1 MAVFKRS
8 YRQYDGPVTPLW
20 SRFLILPR
28 YAFKNVF
35 RSRLLL
41 AFYVLCFV
49 PTLVFGAFIYL
60 RHNATFLEVF
70 QVLPR
75 DFMPVDANFFFI
87 YLSFQASLAFI
98 VTAFIGP
105 GLISPDLAN
114 NALPLYLCRPFSRA
128 EYVLGK
134 MSVLIILISAV
145 TWIPGLLLIFMQTN
159 YEGLTWLSANFR
171 IPVAVLLSSWLWIF
185 VISLLALSL
194 SAWVK
199 WRVIAGIGLFIIFFV
214 LAGFGNTINLI
225 LDTKWGTLI
234 DLSQI
239 ITNIMHYLFMGE
251 GLRGSIPVW
260 SACLSLTLLCALCL
274 RLLNRRLQAYEVVR

>member
-41 AFYVLCFV
+41 VFYVLCFV

-70 QVLPR
+70 ELLPR

-145 TWIPGLLLIFMQTN
+145 TWIPGLILIFMQTN
-159 YEGLTWLSANFR
+159 YAGLSWLSANLR
-171 IPVAVLLSSWLWIF
+171 IPVAILLSSWLWIF

-225 LDTKWGTLI
+225 LDTRWGTLI
-234 DLSQI
+234 DLSQL
-239 ITNIMHYLFMGE
+239 ITNIMHFLFMGE
-251 GLRGSIPVW
+251 GLSGSIPVW
-260 SACLSLTLLCALCL
+260 SASISLAVLCAICL

>member
-8 YRQYDGPVTPLW
+8 YSQYDGPVTPLW

-41 AFYVLCFV
+41 VFYVLCFV

-70 QVLPR
+70 QLLPR

-159 YEGLTWLSANFR
+159 YAGLSWLSANFR

-234 DLSQI
+234 DLSQL
-239 ITNIMHYLFMGE
+239 ITNIMHFLFMGE
-251 GLRGSIPVW
+251 GLAGSIPVW
-260 SACLSLTLLCALCL
+260 SATVSLALLCTLCL